1 MQSMRDLS
9 ICLLRKDAH
18 PPKRR
23 CPTAAGYDLI
33 AVENVVV
40 PARGRAV
47 VGTGVAVCVPDG
59 CYGRITSSMSLAR
72 DKGLVS
78 MSGPV
83 DHREEI
89 QVVMFNHSETNIMV
103 GCGECVGHLVLER
116 VHTPFVRMVQTVD
129 DFPSRPP
136 SARHEMQ

>member
-1 MQSMRDLS
+1 MRDLS
-9 ICLLRKDAH
+9 ICLLRKDAQ

-33 AVENVVV
+33 AVENVLV
-40 PARGRAV
+40 PARGRALV
-47 VGTGVAVCVPDG
+47 NTGVAVCVPDG

-78 MSGPV
+78 LAGPV

-89 QVVMFNHSETNIMV
+89 QIVVFNHSDVDTMI
-103 GCGECVGHLVLER
+103 GSGDCVGNLVLER
-116 VHTPFVRMVQTVD
+116 VHTPFVRMVQSVD
-129 DFPSRPP
+129 DFPSR
-136 SARHEMQ
+136 SSSRHNL